1 MLDAK
6 IETFLRVAELNS
18 FTAAAETLHLTQPA
32 VSQHIHKLETHY
44 GCKLIDS
51 THKAMHLTN
60 EGNLLYEYLS
70 LQRANER
77 CFSQLLHNTIEPL
90 RIGATLSIADYYL
103 PEILINQMLS
113 SGERIR
119 VTVGNTAHLLEALRT
134 GELDCAFIE
143 GLFHSALFESHV
155 FCQARFL
162 PVASVKHPLA
172 GKTISLEELQQYP
185 IILREPNSGTREV
198 FENWLHLQNAEAKS
212 FAQVTE
218 LGSFVLIKKLIQ
230 HSSAVTFVYEAVV
243 KTELEHGKL
252 CALALKDFDLTH
264 ALCYVYRKGDIR
276 RPVLEKIFE
285 QTLK

>member
-51 THKAMHLTN
+51 THKAVHLTSA
-60 EGNLLYEYLS
+60 GSLLYEYLS

-77 CFSQLLHNTIEPL
+77 CFSQLLHNTTEPL

-103 PEILINQMLS
+103 PEILIEQMLS
-113 SGERIR
+113 GGERIR

-172 GKTISLEELQQYP
+172 GKAISLEELQQYP
-185 IILREPNSGTREV
+185 IVLREPNSGTREV

-212 FAQVTE
+212 FAQITE
-218 LGSFVLIKKLIQ
+218 LGSFVLIKKFIQ
-230 HSSAVTFVYEAVV
+230 RSSAVTFVYEAVV
-243 KTELEHGKL
+243 KAELEHGEL
-252 CALALKDFDLTH
+252 CALALKDFDITH
-264 ALCYVYRKGDIR
+264 ALCYVYRRGDIR
-276 RPVLEKIFE
+276 RPVLEKFFE